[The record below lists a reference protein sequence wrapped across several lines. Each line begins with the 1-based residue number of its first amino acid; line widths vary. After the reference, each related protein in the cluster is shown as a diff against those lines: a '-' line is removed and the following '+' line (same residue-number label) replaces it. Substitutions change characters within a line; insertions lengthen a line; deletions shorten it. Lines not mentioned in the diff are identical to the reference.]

1 MAEEWNSC
9 KSQVIDY
16 RNKLETI
23 LTESQ
28 IIDDIF
34 ENFSQKFADL
44 ETKVLRQCDISY
56 GESTLQ
62 RQKTDH
68 KSIII
73 DFEILTK
80 LYDDL
85 KEKYESV
92 VEKFAS
98 EDLSK
103 VEIKFSR
110 IESRFKD
117 INDR

>member
-1 MAEEWNSC
+1 M
-9 KSQVIDY
+9 I
-16 RNKLETI
+16 
-23 LTESQ
+23 ESQ

-34 ENFSQKFADL
+34 ENFTKKFVDL
-44 ETKVLRQCDISY
+44 ETKVLKQCDISY

-68 KSIII
+68 NSIII

-85 KEKYESV
+85 RDKYESV
-92 VEKFAS
+92 MEKFSS

-103 VEIKFSR
+103 IEIKFSR

-117 INDR
+117 ISDR